1 LPELV
6 QTESPSVH
14 KLLPLVVM
22 VISVLASATQ
32 AADHLTF
39 TSGEDATSVIELFT
53 SEGCSSCP
61 AADAWI
67 SQLKTNADLWK
78 SIVPAVFH
86 VDYWD
91 GLGWPDRFAKAE
103 FTRRQ
108 RAYASAWPT
117 GAVYTPA
124 FVVNGKE
131 WPGFSNRKPL
141 PEARAEK
148 VGVLTIAIDNVREA
162 TATFVPKD
170 SIRGPLILELAL
182 LGTNLQSDVRSGE
195 NSGRKLH
202 HDFVVLH
209 IVKLDMANAGDRWT
223 GTVSLS
229 INGETNKPTALAA
242 WIRTG
247 ETAPAIQATGG
258 WLSPGPH

>member
-1 LPELV
+1 MV
-6 QTESPSVH
+6 QTENRRVQ

-22 VISVLASATQ
+22 LISTLASATK
-32 AADHLTF
+32 AADHTTF
-39 TSGEDATSVIELFT
+39 TSGEEATSVIELFT

-61 AADAWI
+61 AADRWI
-67 SQLKTNADLWK
+67 SRLKTNSDLWK
-78 SIVPAVFH
+78 NIVPAVFH

-103 FTRRQ
+103 YTRRQ
-108 RAYASAWPT
+108 RAYASSWPT

-131 WPGFSNRKPL
+131 WLGFSSSKPL
-141 PEARAEK
+141 PKARAEK
-148 VGVLTIAIDNVREA
+148 VGVLTIAIDNEREA
-162 TATFVPKD
+162 TAMFVPIG
-170 SIRGPLILELAL
+170 SIRGPLILELVL
-182 LGTNLQSDVRSGE
+182 LGTNLQSDVRRGE

-209 IVKLDMANAGDRWT
+209 IVKFDMASAGNRWT
-223 GTVSLS
+223 GSVSLP
-229 INGETNKPTALAA
+229 INGETKPTALAA
-242 WIRTG
+242 WVRTD